1 MCDEVEESM
10 ELYTIKE
17 FHEKMESQYGGVIYS
32 QRMTRIE
39 LNNKYKDGI
48 QFVNR
53 SGKSDIIMVNDIN
66 AILAEAWYED
76 RHTICHQVS
85 TVGH

>member
-10 ELYTIKE
+10 ELYTVKE

-39 LNNKYKDGI
+39 LNNKSKDNI
-48 QFVNR
+48 QFVNM
-53 SGKSDIIMVNDIN
+53 SEKSNIILLND
-66 AILAEAWYED
+66 AILTEAWYED
-76 RHTICHQVS
+76 RRS
-85 TVGH
+85 DPAD